1 MIQIDGNTLTLEAM
15 RDVACGAEVGVA
27 DGVRE
32 RVALSRRVVDRILTA
47 DEPVYGINTG
57 FGKLSDVR
65 IKSEDLQALQ
75 LNLVRSHSCG
85 IGEPLGEPETRS
97 MMLLR

>member
-1 MIQIDGNTLTLEAM
+1 MILIDGNTLSLEAM

-32 RVALSRRVVDRILTA
+32 RVEASRRVVDRILST

-65 IKSEDLQALQ
+65 IRPS
-75 LNLVRSHSCG
+75 RRGSSSSTPCTS
-85 IGEPLGEPETRS
+85 TR
-97 MMLLR
+97 RTPP